1 MSNLPQKI
9 DFYACKYDY
18 YPQKYSTKMY
28 NLEMLT
34 DGDNKED
41 DYVKQWQCVIVHVI
55 YILIKILV

>member
-9 DFYACKYDY
+9 DFYAWKYDY
-18 YPQKYSTKMY
+18 YPQKYSTKIH

-55 YILIKILV
+55 YILFKILV

>member
-1 MSNLPQKI
+1 M

-18 YPQKYSTKMY
+18 YPQKYSTKIH

-55 YILIKILV
+55 YILFKILV

>member
-1 MSNLPQKI
+1 M

-18 YPQKYSTKMY
+18 YPQKYSTKRH

-34 DGDNKED
+34 DRDNKED
-41 DYVKQWQCVIVHVI
+41 DYVKQWQCVIVHII

>member
-1 MSNLPQKI
+1 MLSLHTFLRHYPNLPQKI

-18 YPQKYSTKMY
+18 YPQKYSTKIH

-41 DYVKQWQCVIVHVI
+41 DYVKQ
-55 YILIKILV
+55 

>member
-1 MSNLPQKI
+1 MSNLPQKM

-18 YPQKYSTKMY
+18 YPQKYSTKMH

-41 DYVKQWQCVIVHVI
+41 DYVKQW
-55 YILIKILV
+55 